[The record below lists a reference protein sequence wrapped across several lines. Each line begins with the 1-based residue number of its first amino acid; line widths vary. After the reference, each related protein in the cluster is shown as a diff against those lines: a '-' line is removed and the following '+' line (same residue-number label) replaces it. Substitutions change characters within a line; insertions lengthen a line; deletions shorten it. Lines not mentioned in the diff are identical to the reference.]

1 MDAAKIRLSAE
12 ERELVFQP
20 EWILTKNRVLEKV
33 REMFVQVQ
41 DEYRQQLQQLSAVPA
56 EVLQYNF
63 KISKGE
69 NYLGLPWLVLDYP
82 RCFGR
87 EDVFAVRTMF
97 WWGNFFSITL
107 QLSGKYKVQYED
119 GIIHSYG
126 KICNEGYFICTED
139 DPWQHHFDENNYQ
152 QAAGF
157 SSGGFKT
164 LIKEKGFLKLA
175 AKFPLQQWDDA
186 IIIFSKKF
194 RELMKMLN
202 A

>member
-41 DEYRQQLQQLSAVPA
+41 DEYRQQLQQLSAVSA

-119 GIIHSYG
+119 SIIHSYG

-157 SSGGFKT
+157 SSVGFKT